1 MALKPWYTAI
11 PPREDLRQGRPLNAA
26 EFAVHLDHIRDGRAP
41 RDYQDA
47 ERFFE
52 RTYLTQNMCSFA
64 AEVLRRLNGKGGEAS
79 AVFNLATQFGG
90 GKTHALTMLYHLVRN
105 GPSADTY
112 QGVNSILIKAGL
124 PSVPRAATAV
134 FIGTE
139 FDSITGRGGSDGTP
153 IRKSPWGEIA
163 YQLGGEK
170 SLALVQ
176 EHEDRMI
183 APSGE
188 VIRSMLPKDMP
199 CIILIDELMNY
210 ISRFRGMGMV
220 NQLYAFFQALSEVVR
235 SEDRVVMVVSI
246 PASELEM
253 TTEDFQDYDR
263 FKKLLNRLGKPVL
276 MSTPGDSSEIIRRRL
291 FEWDG
296 IPDEGKKAIK
306 EYTHWA
312 IEHRHQI
319 PADFSVD
326 SAGDAFRATYP
337 FHPAVISVF
346 ERKWQALPKFQQTR
360 GVLQLLALWVSINYQ
375 KGVTEGRKDP
385 LIDLGSAPLH
395 DPSFRAAVFEQLG
408 EERLEA
414 AITTDIAGKKDSH
427 AAMLDANADDAIS
440 KARLHQKIA
449 TSIFFESNGG
459 QSGGDA
465 RKYATLAEI
474 RFAVGRPDIDI
485 ANVETVLEAL
495 APPNGACYYLDA
507 GQNRYWFS
515 TKPNLTKLHS
525 NRMASMSAGRLQKVD
540 EICLAEIQRAFQAK
554 NGDIRPQ
561 FFPEKSGQVPDRAEL
576 SIIVLAPRYNPG
588 DADTRDLI
596 CSILTEYASTARTY
610 KSALIFALAENN
622 LSLID
627 RGKSLTAWEDIRDE
641 QDQIGLDPRQK
652 TQVQQNIREAQNAL
666 KAAVWRSYRY
676 ATLLGKGNVLKQ
688 IDLGLNTIGSA
699 PSLPSLIIERLK
711 RDDIITETLST
722 TSLSKYWP
730 PALTEWSTKNVRD
743 MFFASPD
750 VPRILDARAIKN
762 TIAKGVIE
770 GRFGYCGEVIDG
782 VPHPLFF
789 EQAISPGEVEISDE
803 MFIIPAEAA
812 RAAKQ
817 PRIVERIDIPNM
829 QFTIKPG
836 ASITIPVVV
845 YDQNNEVMPVGHV
858 AWEAT
863 GGVVSGEGVYTGGD
877 EEGTFWIRA
886 RINEVSCTVPVTVK
900 KDAVP
905 PRTPNVMEWS
915 GQVQPQKWMNFYTK
929 VLSRFATR
937 KGLSIEISIH
947 VSDEGGIPQ
956 PDIDETRAALREL
969 GLNDDVLMKRDVQY
983 SDDI

>member
-1 MALKPWYTAI
+1 MALKPWYSTI
-11 PPREDLRQGRPLNAA
+11 LPREDLRQGKPLDAA
-26 EFAVHLDHIRDGRAP
+26 EFAVHLDHVRDGIAP
-41 RDYQDA
+41 DDYKNA

-64 AEVLRRLNGKGGEAS
+64 AEVLRRLSGEKVQTS

-90 GKTHALTMLYHLVRN
+90 GKTHALTMLYHLAQN

-153 IRKSPWGEIA
+153 IRKTPWGEIA
-163 YQLGGEK
+163 YQLGGEE

-176 EHEDRMI
+176 EHDSRMI
-183 APSGE
+183 APGGE
-188 VIRSMLPKDMP
+188 VIRSMLPKDVP

-210 ISRFRGMGMV
+210 ISRSRGMGTV
-220 NQLYAFFQALSEVVR
+220 NQIYSFLQDLSEVAR
-235 SEDRVVMVVSI
+235 SEDRVVLVVSI

-253 TTEDFQDYDR
+253 TTEDFGDYDR

-291 FEWDG
+291 FKWDG
-296 IPDEGKKAIK
+296 IPEEGRKAIK

-312 IEHRHQI
+312 VEHRQQI
-319 PADFSVD
+319 PADFSGD
-326 SAGDAFRATYP
+326 NANDAFRATYP

-346 ERKWQALPKFQQTR
+346 ERKWQSLPKFQQTR

-375 KGVTEGRKDP
+375 KGVTDGRKEP
-385 LIDLGSAPLH
+385 LIDLGSAPLD

-408 EERLEA
+408 EEKLQA
-414 AITTDIAGKKDSH
+414 AITTDIAGKRDSH
-427 AAMLDANADDAIS
+427 ATMLDINADDAIS

-459 QSGGDA
+459 QSGGDT

-495 APPNGACYYLDA
+495 APPNGACYYLHA

-515 TKPNLTKLHS
+515 LKPNLTKLHS
-525 NRMASMSAGRLQKVD
+525 NRIASMSNGRLQKVN

-561 FFPEKSGQVPDRAEL
+561 FFPDKSGQVPDRPEL
-576 SIIVLAPRYNPG
+576 SIIVLPPRYNPG
-588 DADTRDLI
+588 EQDTHDLI
-596 CSILTEYASTARTY
+596 CSILTEYGSTARTF
-610 KSALIFALAENN
+610 KSALIFALTESDI
-622 LSLID
+622 SL
-627 RGKSLTAWEDIRDE
+627 REQAKKLVAWEDIRDE
-641 QDQIGLDPRQK
+641 QDLLGLDPSQK
-652 TQVQQNIREAQNAL
+652 AQVQQNIKEAQNTL

-676 ATLLGKGNVLKQ
+676 VILLRKGNTIKP

-699 PSLPSLIIERLK
+699 PSLPSLITGRLK
-711 RDDIITETLST
+711 TDEIVTESVKPTL
-722 TSLSKYWP
+722 LVKYWP

-743 MFFASPD
+743 MFYASPD
-750 VPRILDARAIKN
+750 VPRILDARAIKG
-762 TIAKGVIE
+762 TIAKGVTE
-770 GRFGYCGEVIDG
+770 GMFGYCGEMIDG

-789 EQAISPGEVEISDE
+789 EQAISPEEVEISDE

-817 PRIVERIDIPNM
+817 PRIVERVDIPNM
-829 QFTIKPG
+829 QIMIKPG
-836 ASITIPVVV
+836 ASITIPVVA

-858 AWEAT
+858 NWEAT
-863 GGVVSGEGVYTGGD
+863 GGDVSGDGVFTGGD

-900 KDAVP
+900 KDAVRP
-905 PRTPNVMEWS
+905 PTPNAMEWS

-937 KGLSIEISIH
+937 KGLSIEIRIH
-947 VSDEGGIPQ
+947 VSDESGISQ
-956 PDIDETRAALREL
+956 PDIDETRSALREL
-969 GLNDDVLMKRDVQY
+969 GLNDNVSMKRDVHY
-983 SDDI
+983 ADD